1 MITPVSATFIAEIT
15 SPTKSSYPGVSMM
28 LILEFFH
35 LTCISVLKIEVP
47 HSFSSVLKSEV
58 LVPSAILPILLIAPD
73 SKSIVSAKLV
83 FPHPECPIKTTFR
96 ISFVSKP
103 IK

>member
-1 MITPVSATFIAEIT
+1 MFIF
-15 SPTKSSYPGVSMM
+15 
-28 LILEFFH
+28 EFFH
-35 LTCISVLKIEVP
+35 LTCINVLKIELP
-47 HSFSSVLKSEV
+47 LSFSKELKSEV
-58 LVPSAILPILLIAPD
+58 VEPSAILPILDMAPD

-83 FPHPECPIKTTFR
+83 FPHPEWPIRTTFR